1 MKRGQTLFFNFK
13 KILVKNG
20 IKKQNPLE
28 VRVLLFLFNQVLLT
42 DLVKSQLLLQFP
54 HHLTG
59 IPKSQY
65 IIR

>member
-1 MKRGQTLFFNFK
+1 MPDNVFFNFK
-13 KILVKNG
+13 KILVQNG
-20 IKKQNPLE
+20 VEMHNPFE
-28 VRVLLFLFNQVLLT
+28 IRVLLFLFNQVLLT

-65 IIR
+65 IIL